1 MRKRK
6 ISEILVAIQHL
17 RSEKK
22 YPPPHSTL
30 SIEQGSSLHSTPMP
44 LTLANCFVTVTRG
57 CRCSLTA
64 SAVGGQ
70 VKWGDVCMHEEGEKE
85 VG

>member
-30 SIEQGSSLHSTPMP
+30 SIEQGSSLHSPPMP
-44 LTLANCFVTVTRG
+44 LTLANCFITVMRG
-57 CRCSLTA
+57 CRYSLIA

-70 VKWGDVCMHEEGEKE
+70 VKRGDVCMHEGDEKE